1 MRQRPARKLVRLV
14 LLLRAAW
21 LVPVTL
27 MALAYAVYSVFTLGH
42 LMRYPAA
49 SALLEIFE
57 AFFGVGLG
65 AAFLFFVGRMWRK
78 TWDLLLDRIYPEP
91 SAVVWQAG
99 WIALAV
105 VLPFMVIWPKV
116 KDLLRYA
123 GEGANKGALAQLRL
137 AAEEYKNARGFYPAN
152 LADLEAAGLVRKLP
166 VLWDKR
172 GAGFP
177 HGPASGVSDGAE
189 ARDTGGWAYSA
200 AGGGTP
206 VIFIDCTHKDSRGNP
221 WSSY

>member
-1 MRQRPARKLVRLV
+1 MKQRPARKMVRLV

-27 MALAYAVYSVFTLGH
+27 MALAYAGYSVFTLGH
-42 LMRYPAA
+42 MMRFPAG
-49 SALLEIFE
+49 SALLEVLE
-57 AFFGVGLG
+57 ALFGAGLG

-91 SAVVWQAG
+91 SAVLWQAG
-99 WIALAV
+99 WIILAV
-105 VLPFMVIWPKV
+105 VLPFLVVWPKV

-123 GEGANKGALAQLRL
+123 GEGANKGGLAQLKL
-137 AAEEYKNARGFYPAN
+137 ALTDYRAAKGHYPAA
-152 LADLEAAGLVRKLP
+152 LADLEAGGFVRKLP

-177 HGPASGVSDGAE
+177 HAPSSAVSAGTVPGDS
-189 ARDTGGWAYSA
+189 GGWAYTA
-200 AGGGTP
+200 ADGKAP
-206 VIFIDCTHKDSRGNP
+206 AIFIDCTHKDSRGTP
-221 WSSY
+221 WSAY